1 MKEFLIVANS
11 MKDENLILAGQV
23 RDYIELHEGHA
34 EICVDA
40 ENIKPDSQADCA
52 IVLGGDGTMLRA
64 SRFLAT
70 QNIPMIGIN
79 LGTMGFMADVD
90 PGNMEDALECLLHD
104 HYRIEERMKL
114 TGTIYHDG
122 QEIGSSTALNDIVV
136 ARSGYSRIICLK
148 ICVNGELLDVYE
160 ADGVILATPTGSTAY
175 NLSAGGPIVS
185 PDTSLILVTPV
196 SPHSLMSKSVVF
208 SAEDVIEVEI
218 VPKRKSQPEEAMVT
232 YDGSGYEKLQPG
244 DRIRVCRSE
253 ERTRLVK
260 IDTTSFYD
268 ILRSKMGAMNQ

>member
-90 PGNMEDALECLLHD
+90 PGNMEDALEC
-104 HYRIEERMKL
+104 
-114 TGTIYHDG
+114 
-122 QEIGSSTALNDIVV
+122 
-136 ARSGYSRIICLK
+136 
-148 ICVNGELLDVYE
+148 
-160 ADGVILATPTGSTAY
+160 
-175 NLSAGGPIVS
+175 
-185 PDTSLILVTPV
+185 
-196 SPHSLMSKSVVF
+196 
-208 SAEDVIEVEI
+208 
-218 VPKRKSQPEEAMVT
+218 
-232 YDGSGYEKLQPG
+232 
-244 DRIRVCRSE
+244 
-253 ERTRLVK
+253 
-260 IDTTSFYD
+260 
-268 ILRSKMGAMNQ
+268 